1 MPPFHRHPGRF
12 PSLSWGVVAVLSTL
26 TLWAEPLWKPLPP
39 IPDPVGVAA
48 PFAGV
53 SGGALI
59 VAGGAN
65 FPDRP
70 PWQGGTK
77 VWHDAVWVLDKPEGV
92 WRRAGTLPAP
102 RAYGI
107 SISVKDRVLCLG
119 GSDASGPTAEVGG
132 FRWRRDRLETLAPR
146 DLPPQLP
153 LPLANA
159 AGVLDDRGVAYVACG
174 SPEPGERVASGRVFT
189 LTPGKRGAVWRELPL
204 LPAEPRILPVIAGLA
219 DGFCLVGGAAL
230 ESRGG
235 RTVRRYLRDAWR
247 YSAARGWERLPDLP
261 HPCVAGASPAP
272 VDRTAV
278 YLLGGDDGSRAGRPA
293 SADHPGFSGDI
304 LRLDLKHP
312 SWTTVGTL
320 PAPRVTLPCVAW
332 RGGWVLPSG
341 EVRPGVRS
349 PEVWWMRLR

>member
-1 MPPFHRHPGRF
+1 
-12 PSLSWGVVAVLSTL
+12 LV
-26 TLWAEPLWKPLPP
+26 
-39 IPDPVGVAA
+39 
-48 PFAGV
+48 
-53 SGGALI
+53 
-59 VAGGAN
+59 
-65 FPDRP
+65 
-70 PWQGGTK
+70 
-77 VWHDAVWVLDKPEGV
+77 
-92 WRRAGTLPAP
+92 
-102 RAYGI
+102 
-107 SISVKDRVLCLG
+107 
-119 GSDASGPTAEVGG
+119 
-132 FRWRRDRLETLAPR
+132 
-146 DLPPQLP
+146 
-153 LPLANA
+153 NA

-174 SPEPGERVASGRVFT
+174 GPEPGERIASGRVFT

-230 ESRGG
+230 ESRDG

-293 SADHPGFSGDI
+293 SADHPGFSSDI